1 MGQTLPT
8 EFDNTASVWQNMP
21 EFAAMQVGQQ
31 NRRALENNEALQ
43 KAYAGEQDFEA
54 QKRPVEL
61 SNLMAQGD
69 HTRAQ
74 TGMVGANTV
83 GKNIDNEVADA
94 TKSGKIRS
102 VNVDN
107 QLKSMESEGQMFG
120 QIAAKISDPKMP
132 AFERARIVKEMLKG
146 LPDSPEIDIG
156 LIKNAANLPKMF
168 ADLAERSRQAT
179 SAYKTDQEKLRS
191 SEKIA
196 AGNNATSILNNRE
209 NIAAGK
215 YANKSGAKAN
225 DLLTQ
230 VKAGKLGY
238 EKAATAFQIM
248 AELEGDPTKAIEYG
262 KLASQF
268 EDLNMNQKN
277 AQGGAKLGMDS
288 VGRGKE
294 MKSNAPTKVIG
305 RDEKPV
311 EEKKRYK
318 FNPATGQLE

>member
-1 MGQTLPT
+1 MAQQALPT

-31 NRRALENNEALQ
+31 NRRALENGEALQ
-43 KAYAGEQDFEA
+43 KAYAGEQEFEA

-61 SNLMAQGD
+61 SNLRATGD
-69 HTRAQ
+69 LTRAHTSQYGAQ
-74 TGMVGANTV
+74 TR
-83 GKNIDNEVADA
+83 GKEIENDIADA
-94 TKSGKIRS
+94 TKGGKIRS
-102 VNVDN
+102 TNTDN

-146 LPDSPEIDIG
+146 LPDSPEIDMG

-168 ADLAERSRQAT
+168 SDMAERSRQAT
-179 SAYKTDQEKLRS
+179 SAYKSDQEKMKS
-191 SEKIA
+191 QEKIA
-196 AGNNATSILNNRE
+196 SGHDATSILNNRE

-248 AELEGDPTKAIEYG
+248 AELEGDPVKAQEYADLASRFEQA
-262 KLASQF
+262 KLAAA
-268 EDLNMNQKN
+268 N
-277 AQGGAKLGMDS
+277 AQGGAKVDMGS

-294 MKSNAPTKVIG
+294 FQSNAPKPALG
-305 RDEKPV
+305 RGGPKLGTAE
-311 EEKKRYK
+311 
-318 FNPATGQLE
+318 NPIKLD

>member
-31 NRRALENNEALQ
+31 NRRALENGEALQ
-43 KAYAGEQDFEA
+43 KAYAGEQDFLA
-54 QKRPVEL
+54 QTRPVEL
-61 SNLMAQGD
+61 ANLMATGD

-74 TGMVGANTV
+74 TGMVGASTV
-83 GKNIDNEVADA
+83 GKNLENDTVRRTQDS
-94 TKSGKIRS
+94 T
-102 VNVDN
+102 VNAVN
-107 QLKSMESEGQMFG
+107 TGNSLKQMESEGQLYG
-120 QIAAKISDPKMP
+120 QIAAKLNPKMP
-132 AFERARIVKEMLKG
+132 AFEQARIVKEMLGKQ
-146 LPDSPEIDIG
+146 LPDSREIDMG
-156 LIKNAANLPKMF
+156 LIRNADNLKKMF
-168 ADLAERSRQAT
+168 SDMAEQSRQAT
-179 SAYKTDQEKLRS
+179 SSYKSDQEKLRS

-196 AGNNATSILNNRE
+196 SGNNATSILNNRE

-248 AELEGDPTKAIEYG
+248 AELEGDPAKALEYG

-277 AQGGAKLGMDS
+277 AQGGAKLDMGS

-294 MKSNAPTKVIG
+294 MKSNAPSKVIG
-305 RDEKPV
+305 GPKLGTAE
-311 EEKKRYK
+311 
-318 FNPATGQLE
+318 NPIKLD